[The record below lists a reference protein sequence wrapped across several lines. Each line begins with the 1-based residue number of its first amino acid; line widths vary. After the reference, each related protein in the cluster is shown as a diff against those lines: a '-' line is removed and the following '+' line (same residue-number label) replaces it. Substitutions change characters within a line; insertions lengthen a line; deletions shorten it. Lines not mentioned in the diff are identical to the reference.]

1 MVRSGWTI
9 SVPTERSSD
18 ALRAALFRLG
28 LLGLARRGRDL
39 LRTLKAVPANR
50 PYLTNGAPDGLP
62 IPPASLRILV
72 AATPDIAWFLDSG
85 HRGAES
91 IREALARNGI
101 ALEAATPLLDFG
113 CGCGRV
119 VRHFADLGGGEGLS
133 TVCGTDFN
141 PALVEWCRRNLS
153 FGRFETNDLEP
164 PLPFEQGRFGLV
176 YALSVFTHLPESL
189 QSAWMEEVRRVLRPG
204 GHLLFTT
211 HGTRY
216 AAHLTPGEQQR
227 FNGGAMV
234 VRRDDRPGS
243 NVCGA
248 YHPEIYVRER
258 LARGFS
264 VVDFVPQGAT
274 GNPWQD
280 LWLLRK
286 DLSG

>member
-1 MVRSGWTI
+1 VS
-9 SVPTERSSD
+9 TERSSD

-28 LLGLARRGRDL
+28 LIGLARRGRDL
-39 LRTLKAVPANR
+39 LRTLRAVPANR
-50 PYLTNGAPDGLP
+50 PYLIDGAPDGLP

-91 IREALARNGI
+91 IRVALARNGLT
-101 ALEAATPLLDFG
+101 LEAAAPLLDFG

-119 VRHFADLGGGEGLS
+119 VRHFADLGGAVYGA
-133 TVCGTDFN
+133 DFN
-141 PALVEWCRRNLS
+141 PALVEWCSRNLP
-153 FGRFETNDLEP
+153 FGRFETNGLEP

-176 YALSVFTHLPESL
+176 YALSVFTHLPEAL
-189 QSAWMEEVRRVLRPG
+189 QSAWMDEVRRVLRPG
-204 GHLLFTT
+204 GYLLFTT
-211 HGTRY
+211 HGARY
-216 AAHLTPGEQQR
+216 TADLTPAEQER
-227 FNGGAMV
+227 FNAGRLV
-234 VRRDDRPGS
+234 LRRDDRPGS

-248 YHPEIYVRER
+248 YHPEIYVREQ

-264 VVDFVPQGAT
+264 VVDFVPEGAT